1 MKILKRLTVVIAVL
15 AILFSMPITAF
26 ANNNI
31 PYSTYAYNYDGE
43 PVESPHAYTP
53 SVVFKGSD
61 INISDFSSPAD
72 MCLDNQNNIYIAD
85 TENARVVAISSDFS
99 NARIISNFNFNGKD
113 YSFVRPTGL
122 YITDDGE
129 LFVADSTGINIYVF
143 SKELECIRIIEQ
155 PKSNLLPDDFSYIPV
170 KISVDKAGRI
180 YIISEGNTYG
190 VVALDKNGEFSTFI
204 GAQKVGVS
212 VIDKLWRK
220 FMTAEQ
226 KKRTLSYVPTNY
238 NNINIDEK
246 GFLYVTATYSNINA
260 VVQAI
265 QSRSTDNRYAMIK
278 KLNSSGEDVLLR
290 NGAFPPCGDVEI
302 TLSTDGNSTNTD
314 ILYGPSSITDV
325 AVGFDGV
332 YSLADQK
339 RGKIFSYDRNGNLLY
354 AFGGTGYQEGLF
366 RKLSAIDYSSDNR
379 IYALDSNAG
388 SITVFAPTGYGELVQ
403 KAINLTANRKYEE
416 SVGVYEQLLLENTN
430 FDLANIGIGTAK
442 MRQGKFEEAMY
453 YYKLANDVDNYSE
466 AYSEYRREK
475 LSDYILIIPIAVVI
489 ICIAIS
495 YFFKF
500 IKNYNSKTPVA
511 RTEKRSFM
519 QEFGYAF
526 HVIFHPFD
534 GFWELKRSKRGSARA
549 ATVILA
555 LATVSMLFRGIG
567 LGYIYTGKPEN
578 DFNLGVNLIVI
589 IGVVAI
595 WCISNWCLTSLMY
608 GEGGLKDIYIA
619 SCYSLLPLVFFTI
632 PATVLSNYI
641 TQNELMFVNFLFT
654 IGYLWVGLL
663 LFVAVLSTHDYQ
675 LGTNVIT
682 VTLTIVG
689 MIIIVFLMLLFVNL
703 IGQMFSMFAN
713 IYKEITFRL

>member
-1 MKILKRLTVVIAVL
+1 MKIYKRLAVIIVVL
-15 AILFSMPITAF
+15 ALLFCAPVTAS
-26 ANNNI
+26 AYNNI
-31 PYSTYAYNYDGE
+31 PYATYAYNYDGE
-43 PVESPHAYTP
+43 PVESPHAYIP
-53 SVVFKGSD
+53 SKVLRGSD
-61 INISDFSSPAD
+61 IGIADFSSPAD
-72 MCLDNQNNIYIAD
+72 MCLDNENNIYIAD
-85 TENARVVAISSDFS
+85 TENARVVVVKEDFS
-99 NARIISNFNFNGKD
+99 SADVIDKFTFSGKD
-113 YSFVRPTGL
+113 YSLTRPTGL
-122 YITDDGE
+122 YITDEGE
-129 LFVADSTGINIYVF
+129 LYVADSTGINIYVF
-143 SKELECIRIIEQ
+143 SKKLECIRIIGKPE
-155 PKSNLLPDDFSYIPV
+155 SDLLPKDFSYIPV
-170 KISVDKAGRI
+170 KISVDKAGRM

-190 VVALDKNGEFSTFI
+190 VVALDKKGEFSTFI

-212 VIDKLWRK
+212 VIDKLWRR

-260 VVQAI
+260 VVQTI

-302 TLSTDGNSTNTD
+302 SLSTDGNTTNTD

-325 AVGFDGV
+325 AVGIDGV
-332 YSLADQK
+332 YSLADRK
-339 RGKIFSYDRNGNLLY
+339 RGKIFSYDKNGNLLY

-366 RKLSAIDYSSDNR
+366 RRLSAIDYDTNNR
-379 IYALDSNAG
+379 LLALDGNAG
-388 SITVFAPTGYGELVQ
+388 SITVFTPTGYGELVQ
-403 KAINLTANRKYEE
+403 KAIMLTANRKYEE
-416 SVGVYEQLLLENTN
+416 SVEVYEKLLLENAN

-442 MRQGKFEEAMY
+442 MRQGKYEEAMH

-475 LSDYILIIPIAVVI
+475 LSNYILIIPIAAVI
-489 ICIAIS
+489 ACIVIS

-500 IKNYNSKTPVA
+500 IKKYNDKTPVA
-511 RTEKRSFM
+511 KTEKRSFC
-519 QEFGYAF
+519 QEFAYAF

-534 GFWELKRSKRGSARA
+534 GFWELKRSKRGSTRA
-549 ATVILA
+549 ATAILA
-555 LATVSMLFRGIG
+555 LAAASMIFRGIG
-567 LGYIYTGKPEN
+567 LGYIYTGKAEK
-578 DFNLGVNLIVI
+578 DFNVGVNLLVI
-589 IGVVAI
+589 LGVVAI

-619 SCYSLLPLVFFTI
+619 SCYSLLPLVFFTV
-632 PATVLSNYI
+632 PATVLSNFV
-641 TQNELMFVNFLFT
+641 TQNELMFVNFFFA
-654 IGYLWVGLL
+654 IGFLWAGLL

-682 VTLTIVG
+682 VTLTVVG
-689 MIIIVFLMLLFVNL
+689 MIIIVFLILLFVNL
-703 IGQMFSMFAN
+703 IGQMVSMLAN

>member
-1 MKILKRLTVVIAVL
+1 MKILKRIAAGIAVM
-15 AILFSMPITAF
+15 AIILCMPVTVSAY
-26 ANNNI
+26 NNI
-31 PYSTYAYNYDGE
+31 PYSTYAYNYDGQ
-43 PVESPHAYTP
+43 PVQSPHAYTP
-53 SVVFKGSD
+53 SKVFKGSD
-61 INISDFSSPAD
+61 LGITDFTAPAD
-72 MCLDNQNNIYIAD
+72 MCIDNDDNIYIAD
-85 TENARVVAISSDFS
+85 TENARVVVLSNDFAT
-99 NARIISNFNFNGKD
+99 ARSISNFTYKEKE
-113 YSFVRPTGL
+113 YSLTRPTGL
-122 YITDDGE
+122 YVTDDGE
-129 LFVADSTGINIYVF
+129 LYVADSTGINIYVF
-143 SKELECIRIIEQ
+143 SKELECIKIIERPQ
-155 PKSNLLPDDFSYIPV
+155 SDLLPEDFSYIPV
-170 KISVDKAGRI
+170 KLSVDKAGRV

-190 VVALDKNGEFSTFI
+190 VVALDNKGEFSTFI

-302 TLSTDGNSTNTD
+302 ALSTDGNTTNTD
-314 ILYGPSSITDV
+314 ILYGPSSVTDV
-325 AVGFDGV
+325 AVGSDGV

-339 RGKIFSYDRNGNLLY
+339 RGKIFTYDNNGNLLY

-366 RKLSAIDYSSDNR
+366 RQLVAIDYDSSNR
-379 IYALDSNAG
+379 IIALDGNAG
-388 SITVFAPTGYGELVQ
+388 SITVFSPTGYGELVQ
-403 KAINLTANRKYEE
+403 KAITLTSKRKYEE
-416 SVGVYEQLLLENTN
+416 SVEVYEKLLLENTN

-442 MRQGKFEEAMY
+442 MRQGEYEEAMY

-475 LSDYILIIPIAVVI
+475 LSDYILIIPIAVVV
-489 ICIAIS
+489 ICLAIS

-500 IKNYNSKTPVA
+500 IKKYNDSTPVA
-511 RTEKRSFM
+511 RTEKRTFM
-519 QEFGYAF
+519 QEFAYAF

-534 GFWELKRSKRGSARA
+534 GFWELKRSKRGSVRG
-549 ATVILA
+549 ATLILA
-555 LATVSMLFRGIG
+555 LAVISMLFRGIG
-567 LGYIYTGKPEN
+567 LGYIYTGKPEQ
-578 DFNLGVNLIVI
+578 DFNLGLNLIVI
-589 IGVVAI
+589 LGVVAI

-608 GEGGLKDIYIA
+608 GEGGLKDIYVA

-632 PATVLSNYI
+632 PATVLSNFV
-641 TQNELMFVNFLFT
+641 TQNELMFVNFLFA
-654 IGYLWVGLL
+654 IGYIWVGLL

-682 VTLTIVG
+682 VALTIVG

-703 IGQMFSMFAN
+703 IGQMFSMFSN

>member
-1 MKILKRLTVVIAVL
+1 MKNLKRLAVIIVALALLCCLPLTVSAY
-15 AILFSMPITAF
+15 
-26 ANNNI
+26 NNI
-31 PYSTYAYNYDGE
+31 PYSTYAYNYDGQ
-43 PVESPHAYTP
+43 PVQSPHAYTP
-53 SVVFKGSD
+53 ALVLKGSD
-61 INISDFSSPAD
+61 IGISDFSSPAD

-85 TENARVVAISSDFS
+85 TENARVVVISADFS
-99 NARIISNFNFNGKD
+99 KAQVIDSFVFGGKD
-113 YSFVRPTGL
+113 YSLTRPTGVFV
-122 YITDDGE
+122 TDSGE
-129 LFVADSTGINIYVF
+129 LYVADSTGINIYVF
-143 SKELECIRIIEQ
+143 SKELKCVRIVECPQ
-155 PKSNLLPDDFSYIPV
+155 SSLLPDDFSYIPV
-170 KISVDKAGRI
+170 KVSVDKAGRM

-190 VVALDKNGEFSTFI
+190 VVALDNKGEFSTFI

-260 VVQAI
+260 VVGAI
-265 QSRSTDNRYAMIK
+265 QSRSTDNRHAMIK
-278 KLNSSGEDVLLR
+278 KLNSSGEDVLVR

-302 TLSTDGNSTNTD
+302 ALSTDGNATNTD

-325 AVGFDGV
+325 AVGSDGI

-339 RGKIFSYDRNGNLLY
+339 RGKIFTYDGNGNLLY
-354 AFGGTGYQEGLF
+354 AFGGTGYQQGLF
-366 RKLSAIDYSSDNR
+366 RQLSAVDYDSSGK
-379 IYALDSNAG
+379 IFALDSTAG
-388 SITVFAPTGYGELVQ
+388 SITMFNPTSYGSLVQ
-403 KAINLTANRKYEE
+403 QAIRLTAERKYEE
-416 SVGVYEQLLLENTN
+416 SVAVYEQLLLENTN

-442 MRQGKFEEAMY
+442 MRQGEYEQAMY

-475 LSDYILIIPIAVVI
+475 LSDYILIIPIVAVVL
-489 ICIAIS
+489 CLGIS

-500 IKNYNSKTPVA
+500 VKKYNDSTPVA
-511 RTEKRSFM
+511 KTAKRSFM
-519 QEFGYAF
+519 QELAYAF

-534 GFWELKRSKRGSARA
+534 GFWELKRSKRGSVRA

-555 LATVSMLFRGIG
+555 LAVVSMLFRGIG
-567 LGYIYTGKPEN
+567 LGYIYTGNPEK
-578 DFNLGVNLIVI
+578 DFNLGLNIVVI
-589 IGVVAI
+589 VGVVAI

-608 GEGGLKDIYIA
+608 GEGGLKDIYVA
-619 SCYSLLPLVFFTI
+619 SCYSLLPIVFFTI
-632 PATVLSNYI
+632 PATVLSNFV

-654 IGYLWVGLL
+654 VGYIWVGLL

-682 VTLTIVG
+682 VTLTVVG